1 MAIIDIRLMRYIN
14 LLDRISKVKTRRC
27 FDYNNMI
34 IFAVP
39 SRFIS
44 QAIGNNAS
52 NIRFMQEKLGK
63 RIRIVKEAEGLE
75 DLEAFLRGII
85 APVGFKSVE
94 IQDDCVMIT
103 AGSSNKAA
111 LIGRNKRRLEELAL
125 IVKDV
130 FGKNLKIL

>member
-14 LLDRISKVKTRRC
+14 LLDRVSKVKTRKC

-34 IFAVP
+34 VFAVP
-39 SRFIS
+39 PRLVS

-52 NIRFMQEKLGK
+52 NIRFMQEQLGK
-63 RIRIVKEAEGLE
+63 RIRIVKEAEGLQ
-75 DLEAFLRGII
+75 DLEKFLREII
-85 APVGFKSVE
+85 APVGFRSIE
-94 IQDDCVMIT
+94 LQDDCVLIT

-130 FGKNLKIL
+130 FGKDLKIL

>member
-14 LLDRISKVKTRRC
+14 LLDRVSKVKTRKC

-34 IFAVP
+34 VFAVP
-39 SRFIS
+39 ARFMS

-52 NIRFMQEKLGK
+52 NIRYMQEQLEK
-63 RIRIVKEAEGLE
+63 RIRIVKEADGLH
-75 DLEAFLRGII
+75 DLEKFLRDII
-85 APVGFKSVE
+85 APVGFKSLE
-94 IQDDCVMIT
+94 IQDDCVIIN
-103 AGSSNKAA
+103 AGSTNKAA

-130 FGKNLKIL
+130 FAKSLKII